1 MPIPQVQLI
10 YGIVAMVS
18 AVLFVLLAREKP
30 ATPPCPAGQEVRALM
45 LDGLK
50 HAFGVKAFWLY
61 LVFIFIGLGLFN
73 GITTWVENIIRPRG
87 FSPTDAGTLGA
98 MLLVGGVLGA
108 VIIPPFSDRQK
119 KRVKFL
125 FLGIIL
131 SIPGLVGLTF
141 ARELWLLLVSAF
153 TLGFF
158 LISTSPIGMQY
169 AAEITY
175 PTPEGTSNG
184 ILQLFGQISVVF
196 VYIMEAMKTRDGS
209 FTPSLLLSIGLL
221 LLCLLIITRLK
232 DPGEIVPTTQTKS
245 QDPHVQVP

>member
-1 MPIPQVQLI
+1 
-10 YGIVAMVS
+10 
-18 AVLFVLLAREKP
+18 
-30 ATPPCPAGQEVRALM
+30 
-45 LDGLK
+45 
-50 HAFGVKAFWLY
+50 
-61 LVFIFIGLGLFN
+61 LFN